1 MHLYLCLKQELL
13 LRDAEHGLSN
23 NRRWASSMGMPGITK
38 NVYLNIDSEADAT
51 ALRRAGTCQLWVVKN
66 FWAVSGIRFDMA
78 LQHLRGDGTRMLGA
92 FLGTPES
99 RPNSIASIFAW
110 AI

>member
-1 MHLYLCLKQELL
+1 L
-13 LRDAEHGLSN
+13 LRDAEHGLPN

-38 NVYLNIDSEADAT
+38 NVRLNIDSEADAT
-51 ALRRAGTCQLWVVKN
+51 VALHRVATCQLWVVKN
-66 FWAVSGIRFDMA
+66 FWAMSGIRFGMA
-78 LQHLRGDGTRMLGA
+78 LQHLRGMGTRMLGA

-99 RPNSIASIFAW
+99 RPNSIASMFAG

>member
-1 MHLYLCLKQELL
+1 
-13 LRDAEHGLSN
+13 
-23 NRRWASSMGMPGITK
+23 MPGIAK

-51 ALRRAGTCQLWVVKN
+51 VALGGVGSCQLWVVKN
-66 FWAVSGIRFDMA
+66 FWAMLEYDSTWLCSISGGMV
-78 LQHLRGDGTRMLGA
+78 GA

-99 RPNSIASIFAW
+99 RPNSIASIFAG